1 MTNVNEIEA
10 ALRHLDSQ
18 DRDQWVRM
26 GAAIK
31 TELGDD
37 GFNVW
42 DAWSQG
48 SDNYKKNDAK
58 SVWKSIKAGKINIGT
73 LFYEARR
80 NGYNPTEPFKAPTHE
95 QLEARR
101 QAQETSRLKAEQE
114 RAQEMATA
122 VEIAAERWN
131 NAQPLKDL
139 THPYLVKKGIDD
151 PILTRQLR
159 MEGNSL
165 LLPLKKEGRI
175 VGLQEINEKG
185 GKYFTKGM
193 DFKGASMVIGSWS
206 AGQRNGIVLTEGY
219 ATAASIHKA
228 TGKTCIVCFT
238 GNNLA
243 SVAERLPKADIPILI
258 AADVNDYK
266 GAGLKYAH
274 AAKEVLGDK
283 STVIAPTF
291 TEADIHTFKGQ
302 HNSTPSDFNDLHK
315 LHGTDAVHHQIT
327 QHEVSMNQP
336 TQNTPQNNATPS
348 NKETQEL
355 APEAAPPLAQQQQEQ
370 VQPHPE
376 LTQPEEENSLT
387 PDFERLIAEQHIIK
401 KQADVE
407 QNTQTSES
415 EKSSAS
421 TSKQETEMAT
431 EPKKEAFDLKKEFN
445 KPLVTDLDY
454 DHPPGEL
461 KAKYLCTKKGDYL
474 DKTGVVQFKDKGA
487 KLTSPKTDLETIQD
501 MLSVAE
507 AKGWDKIKASGTKE
521 FRRAVYLEANARGIA
536 VSGYKPD
543 EKDLAILAQ
552 MREERAS
559 NTLEQATESIQ
570 EQNAKTA
577 QAQNFHQEP
586 RQAEQQQHEA
596 ATLADALKGKD
607 VQLGDRVEL
616 HNLGRKEVE
625 VRSPIFDKDGK
636 TVIGHETK
644 TAHRN
649 FWQADVHERANP
661 EKESEKQQGVSDA
674 QIRSEK
680 DKMLSQ
686 NMAPSTAQ
694 ITTSAKVDVDADIP
708 MQNVGGQSIQS
719 ELKAFTDGL
728 TPKQQGLNKASL
740 AKLQSYKSV
749 ARMML
754 SGLKRE
760 DRQTAIRNFNDNMDK
775 AIDGNTLNLPG
786 HVPTQQERTDKVIAT
801 KEQHQQREEEL
812 TR

>member
-283 STVIAPTF
+283 STVLAPTF

-507 AKGWDKIKASGTKE
+507 AKGWSSIKVSGKKE
-521 FRRAVYLEANARGIA
+521 FRRAAFLEANARGIA
-536 VSGYKPD
+536 VQGYRPTD
-543 EKDLAILAQ
+543 KDLAILEQ
-552 MREERAS
+552 MREERS
-559 NTLEQATESIQ
+559 KNQLEQGILKSPLPDKNLEQTQVKNDPALDKQ
-570 EQNAKTA
+570 E
-577 QAQNFHQEP
+577 
-586 RQAEQQQHEA
+586 
-596 ATLADALKGKD
+596 
-607 VQLGDRVEL
+607 
-616 HNLGRKEVE
+616 
-625 VRSPIFDKDGK
+625 
-636 TVIGHETK
+636 
-644 TAHRN
+644 
-649 FWQADVHERANP
+649 
-661 EKESEKQQGVSDA
+661 
-674 QIRSEK
+674 
-680 DKMLSQ
+680 
-686 NMAPSTAQ
+686 PSTAQ
-694 ITTSAKVDVDADIP
+694 INTEKDKILAQNTVPSQGLLESSAKVDMDSDIP
-708 MQNVGGQSIQS
+708 MQGVGGHEISS
-719 ELKAFTDGL
+719 ELKAFTANL
-728 TPKQQGLNKASL
+728 TPKQQGLDKASL
-740 AKLQSYKSV
+740 AKLQMFKSV
-749 ARMML
+749 ARQMI
-754 SGLKRE
+754 SGLNKD
-760 DRQTAIRNFNDNMDK
+760 DRTTAIRNFNEHMDK
-775 AIDGNTLNLPG
+775 SIQGTTLNVPSHL
-786 HVPTQQERTDKVIAT
+786 PTQQERKHEAIQERV
-801 KEQHQQREEEL
+801 QQREEEL